1 MNLRFHGLCFH
12 RRTASGDAGGH
23 LSGPVQAQAG
33 RRALV
38 GVAALA
44 LISGCDLLDRDG
56 AAQGDGARDA
66 AMTAPSAPTEPFE
79 KGPGLPP
86 PDAAASFE
94 GPFAAA
100 GSEPF
105 WSAEIDGGEIRFSR
119 PEEAPVVARTPG
131 LRPAGGVLKFTAGPL
146 QVTLAAQPCLD
157 ASGETRAYRMQ
168 IIEGGVAYQG
178 CAQQGRFEAGPG
190 KDWADAALELLPA
203 IDACLAA
210 APGPQPRVTMAHAMA
225 GGQASVRLI
234 DALRGR
240 YACSAPRAGGA
251 VSLFEPIA
259 QGDYVEGEGAPLL
272 SRAPAV
278 PAPGGQCFRTEEL
291 KDPSGGLV
299 GWLSYDQC

>member
-1 MNLRFHGLCFH
+1 MTVRFFET
-12 RRTASGDAGGH
+12 TASGAAGGQWTSP
-23 LSGPVQAQAG
+23 LRALAI

-38 GVAALA
+38 GVLALA
-44 LISGCDLLDRDG
+44 LIGGCDLLQRDG
-56 AAQGDGARDA
+56 AASSDRAEDA
-66 AMTAPSAPTEPFE
+66 APTAPSAPSEPFE

-119 PEEAPVVARTPG
+119 PEEPPIVARTPA
-131 LRPAGGVLKFTAGPL
+131 LRAAGGVLKFTAGPL

-157 ASGETRAYRMQ
+157 ASSETRAYRMQ

-259 QGDYVEGEGAPLL
+259 QGDYLEGEGAPLL

-278 PAPGGQCFRTEEL
+278 PAPGGQCFRTDEL
-291 KDPSGGLV
+291 RDPSGGLI